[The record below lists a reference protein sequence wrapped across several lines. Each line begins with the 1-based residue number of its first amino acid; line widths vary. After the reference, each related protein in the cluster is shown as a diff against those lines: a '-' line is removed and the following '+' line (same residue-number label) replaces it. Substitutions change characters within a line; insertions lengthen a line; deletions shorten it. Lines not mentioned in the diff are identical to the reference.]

1 MRFLPII
8 SSKENIE
15 IENSIKYFL
24 VQRWASVIFLIR
36 FFFFYIINSRFYLL
50 INLRLLIKLGVRPF
64 HSWFISIL
72 KTRSLNILFIL
83 STFQKVI
90 PLLILFNIKIN
101 NYLLFLNIFITI
113 IFLII
118 LLPRT
123 IYINKVLAMSSI
135 NNIIWLILS
144 ILYSIKIIFI
154 FMIIYMF
161 LLGGFINVFNFQG
174 LKIFNQINS
183 IMFFEKFSIIMLFI
197 SLGGMPP
204 LLGFLRKMIIL
215 KIMLINFFNMVF
227 ILIVIFSSLILLYF
241 YLSRIYFFL
250 RNIPSLKINFNINLF
265 SIKKIIY
272 IISLTYINII
282 LILQI

>member
-1 MRFLPII
+1 
-8 SSKENIE
+8 
-15 IENSIKYFL
+15 
-24 VQRWASVIFLIR
+24 
-36 FFFFYIINSRFYLL
+36 
-50 INLRLLIKLGVRPF
+50 
-64 HSWFISIL
+64 
-72 KTRSLNILFIL
+72 
-83 STFQKVI
+83 
-90 PLLILFNIKIN
+90 
-101 NYLLFLNIFITI
+101 
-113 IFLII
+113 
-118 LLPRT
+118 
-123 IYINKVLAMSSI
+123 
-135 NNIIWLILS
+135 
-144 ILYSIKIIFI
+144 
-154 FMIIYMF
+154 MIIYMF

-183 IMFFEKFSIIMLFI
+183 IMFFI

-215 KIMLINFFNMVF
+215 KIILINFFNMVF

>member
-1 MRFLPII
+1 MSF
-8 SSKENIE
+8 S
-15 IENSIKYFL
+15 YFFNK
-24 VQRWASVIFLIR
+24 I
-36 FFFFYIINSRFYLL
+36 FFYIINSRFYLL

-215 KIMLINFFNMVF
+215 KIILINFFNMVF

>member
-1 MRFLPII
+1 M
-8 SSKENIE
+8 
-15 IENSIKYFL
+15 
-24 VQRWASVIFLIR
+24 
-36 FFFFYIINSRFYLL
+36 
-50 INLRLLIKLGVRPF
+50 G
-64 HSWFISIL
+64 
-72 KTRSLNILFIL
+72 
-83 STFQKVI
+83 
-90 PLLILFNIKIN
+90 FNIKIN

-113 IFLII
+113 IFI
-118 LLPRT
+118 
-123 IYINKVLAMSSI
+123 
-135 NNIIWLILS
+135 
-144 ILYSIKIIFI
+144 
-154 FMIIYMF
+154 IIYMF

-183 IMFFEKFSIIMLFI
+183 IMFFEKFSIIML
-197 SLGGMPP
+197 
-204 LLGFLRKMIIL
+204 KII
-215 KIMLINFFNMVF
+215 LINFFNMVF

>member
-1 MRFLPII
+1 
-8 SSKENIE
+8 
-15 IENSIKYFL
+15 
-24 VQRWASVIFLIR
+24 
-36 FFFFYIINSRFYLL
+36 
-50 INLRLLIKLGVRPF
+50 
-64 HSWFISIL
+64 
-72 KTRSLNILFIL
+72 
-83 STFQKVI
+83 
-90 PLLILFNIKIN
+90 
-101 NYLLFLNIFITI
+101 
-113 IFLII
+113 
-118 LLPRT
+118 
-123 IYINKVLAMSSI
+123 
-135 NNIIWLILS
+135 
-144 ILYSIKIIFI
+144 
-154 FMIIYMF
+154 MIIYMF

-183 IMFFEKFSIIMLFI
+183 IMFFI

-215 KIMLINFFNMVF
+215 KIILINFFNMVF

-265 SIKKIIY
+265 SIKKNHIY

>member
-1 MRFLPII
+1 
-8 SSKENIE
+8 
-15 IENSIKYFL
+15 
-24 VQRWASVIFLIR
+24 
-36 FFFFYIINSRFYLL
+36 
-50 INLRLLIKLGVRPF
+50 
-64 HSWFISIL
+64 
-72 KTRSLNILFIL
+72 
-83 STFQKVI
+83 
-90 PLLILFNIKIN
+90 
-101 NYLLFLNIFITI
+101 
-113 IFLII
+113 
-118 LLPRT
+118 
-123 IYINKVLAMSSI
+123 
-135 NNIIWLILS
+135 
-144 ILYSIKIIFI
+144 
-154 FMIIYMF
+154 MIIYMF

-183 IMFFEKFSIIMLFI
+183 IMFFI
-197 SLGGMPP
+197 SLGGMLP

-215 KIMLINFFNMVF
+215 KIILINFFNMVF

>member
-1 MRFLPII
+1 M
-8 SSKENIE
+8 
-15 IENSIKYFL
+15 
-24 VQRWASVIFLIR
+24 
-36 FFFFYIINSRFYLL
+36 
-50 INLRLLIKLGVRPF
+50 G
-64 HSWFISIL
+64 
-72 KTRSLNILFIL
+72 
-83 STFQKVI
+83 
-90 PLLILFNIKIN
+90 FNIKIN

-113 IFLII
+113 IFI
-118 LLPRT
+118 
-123 IYINKVLAMSSI
+123 
-135 NNIIWLILS
+135 
-144 ILYSIKIIFI
+144 
-154 FMIIYMF
+154 IIYMF

-215 KIMLINFFNMVF
+215 KIILINFFNMVF